1 MCKLGNRKPQYLTD
15 SDYENAARLK
25 QQDALLCFVADWS
38 APCREMAPAI
48 EQLCDRLYDCVSTYL
63 VDLDAAPLLAAEYDV
78 TSIPTLVFVQHG
90 QQRDR
95 IIGLRSADDVEKMV
109 KKHFEPNK

>member
-1 MCKLGNRKPQYLTD
+1 MGNRKPQYLTD
-15 SDYENAARLK
+15 ADYENAARLK

-38 APCREMAPAI
+38 APCREMGPAI

-63 VDLDAAPLLAAEYDV
+63 VDLDAAPLLAAAYDV
-78 TSIPTLVFVQHG
+78 SSIPALVLVRNG

-95 IIGLRSADDVEKMV
+95 MIGLRTADDVEKMV
-109 KKHFEPNK
+109 RKHLEAKE